1 MNPAKKSSQGTR
13 VVNRSKSPN
22 KNEADIIRENFNKV
36 VNINPENIKP
46 AKDFIN
52 NLNSK
57 NSSLKNKHNSTI
69 KNANSLNILKESGF
83 FNFDF
88 FEKKQNTEHFNITL
102 EEIEKVFMLIDD
114 KNKGEK
120 ITLNDLKKKMAIIN
134 SKFPTSEIS
143 TLTNGKNEIK
153 ATELYDLL
161 KDNELADFDP
171 ISEVYKI

>member
-1 MNPAKKSSQGTR
+1 MG
-13 VVNRSKSPN
+13 
-22 KNEADIIRENFNKV
+22 
-36 VNINPENIKP
+36 
-46 AKDFIN
+46 
-52 NLNSK
+52 
-57 NSSLKNKHNSTI
+57 SSLKNKHNSTI
-69 KNANSLNILKESGF
+69 KNANSLNILRDSGF

-102 EEIEKVFMLIDD
+102 EVIEKVFRLIDE

-153 ATELYDLL
+153 AVELFDLL

-171 ISEVYKI
+171 ITEVYKILDVNNENDIELDHLQSLLE